1 MQSAAQASDSP
12 NDVGDI
18 ELLQELN
25 SGYVRAAQVSDVAWY
40 ESHLDP
46 EFMSS
51 DPDGNLRDRA
61 GFLARIGRPNPSTEF
76 EARDVHI
83 RVIGDLGII
92 QSGFRCRTPDGALR
106 SGCYTD
112 VWSRRSGQ
120 WLCLTAHFA
129 MF

>member
-1 MQSAAQASDSP
+1 MQSAQATSGNKP
-12 NDVGDI
+12 DI
-18 ELLQELN
+18 EVLHELN
-25 SGYVRAAQVSDVAWY
+25 RGYVRAAEASDVAWF
-40 ESHLDP
+40 EDHLAP

-51 DPDGNLRDRA
+51 DPDGTLRDRA
-61 GFLARIGRPNPSTEF
+61 GFLARIARRGPNSNY

-83 RVIGDLGII
+83 RVIGNLGII
-92 QSGFRCRTPDGALR
+92 QSGFGCRTAEGEWR

-112 VWSRRSGQ
+112 VWSRATGR